1 MTNINVESS
10 QLKGTVSI
18 PPSKS
23 DVHRAIIC
31 AALSREKCTVA
42 PVALSED
49 IKATIGCIKALGADI
64 NIENDVLTIDGS
76 NLFNVDNCQIHC
88 GESGSLL
95 RFIIPVVSAMGITA
109 TFTGAGRLPER
120 PIGIYLDCLPK
131 AGVKCTTNSGL
142 PLTVE
147 GQLKSGEFEIP
158 GNVSSQFIT
167 GLLFALPLVQGDSK
181 IILTSPL
188 ESVAYVDITINC
200 MAKFG
205 VKVETTHY
213 GYFVKG
219 NQKYIPRDYTT
230 EGDWSNAAFFM
241 TAAALSGDVTVTGVM
256 KNSAQGDKEIA
267 HILRRFGADVE
278 LFENSVRVKKNTLT
292 ATDIDARQIPDLV
305 PILAVCA
312 CFAKGTT
319 NITGAERLRIK
330 ESDRLSAIANAL
342 NAVGGKVIEKPDGL
356 VITGVDSLRGGLV
369 QGVNDHRIVM
379 AMSVAALMATGTITI
394 TDKESTNKSY
404 PGYFEEY
411 NKLGGIS
418 YGNLRK

>member
-10 QLKGTVSI
+10 QLNGTVSI

-31 AALSREKCTVA
+31 AALSRGKCTVA

-49 IKATIGCIKALGADI
+49 IKATIGCIKTLGADI

-205 VKVETTHY
+205 VKVETTDY

-241 TAAALSGDVTVTGVM
+241 TAAALTGDVTVTGVM

-267 HILRRFGADVE
+267 EILRRFGADVE
-278 LFENSVRVKKNTLT
+278 FEENSVRVKKNTLT

-312 CFAKGTT
+312 SFAKGTT

-356 VITGVDSLRGGLV
+356 VITGVNSLRGGLV
-369 QGVNDHRIVM
+369 EGVNDHRIVM

>member
-1 MTNINVESS
+1 MTNINVEPS
-10 QLKGTVSI
+10 QLNGTVAI

-31 AALSREKCTVA
+31 ASLSRGKCTVA

-49 IKATIGCIKALGADI
+49 IKATIGCMKTLGAEI
-64 NIENDVLTIDGS
+64 NIENNVLTIDGS
-76 NLFNVDNCQIHC
+76 KLFSVNNCTLDC
-88 GESGSLL
+88 NESGSLL
-95 RFIIPVVSAMGITA
+95 RFIIPVVSAMGLTA
-109 TFTGAGRLPER
+109 TFVGAGRLPER

-131 AGVKCTTNSGL
+131 AGVKCTTKSGL

-147 GQLKSGEFEIP
+147 GQLKSGDFEIP
-158 GNVSSQFIT
+158 GNISSQFIT
-167 GLLFALPLVQGDSK
+167 GLLFALPLLNGDSK

-188 ESVAYVDITINC
+188 ESIAYIDITINC

-205 VKVETTHY
+205 VEIERTSY

-219 NQKYIPRDYTT
+219 NQSYRPHNYTT

-241 TAAALSGDVTVTGVM
+241 VAAALKGDITVTGVD
-256 KNSAQGDKEIA
+256 KNSPQGDKEIA
-267 HILRRFGADVE
+267 EILSRFGADVE
-278 LFENSVRVKKNTLT
+278 FTENAVRVKKNKLI

-312 CFAKGTT
+312 SFAEGVT

-330 ESDRLSAIANAL
+330 ESDRLSAISNAINAL
-342 NAVGGKVIEKPDGL
+342 GGKVVEKPDGL
-356 VITGVDSLRGGLV
+356 VITGVKSLHGGLV

-379 AMSVAALMATGTITI
+379 AMSVATLMATDTVTI

-418 YGNLRK
+418 YGDLRK

>member
-10 QLKGTVSI
+10 KLKGTVQI

-31 AALSREKCTVA
+31 AALSRGKCTVA

-49 IKATIGCIKALGADI
+49 IKATINCIKTLGADI
-64 NIENDVLTIDGS
+64 SIENDVLTIDGN
-76 NLFNVDNCQIHC
+76 NLFKVDNCQLHC

-109 TFTGAGRLPER
+109 TFTGEGRLPER

-131 AGVKCTTNSGL
+131 AGVKCTTKSGL
-142 PLTVE
+142 PLTVQ
-147 GQLKSGEFEIP
+147 GQLKSGEFDIP

-167 GLLFALPLVQGDSK
+167 GLLFALPLVKGDSK

-205 VKVETTHY
+205 VKIETTDY
-213 GYFVKG
+213 GYFIKG
-219 NQKYIPRDYTT
+219 NQKYIPRNYTT

-241 TAAALSGDVTVTGVM
+241 TAAALTGEVTVTGVM
-256 KNSAQGDKEIA
+256 KNSPQGDKEIA
-267 HILRRFGADVE
+267 HILKSFGAEVE
-278 LFENSVRVKKNTLT
+278 LSENSVTVRKNTLT

-312 CFAKGTT
+312 SFAKGTT

-356 VITGVDSLRGGLV
+356 VITGVDSISGGLV

-379 AMSVAALMATGTITI
+379 AMSVAALMSTGTVTI

-418 YGNLRK
+418 YGDLRK

>member
-1 MTNINVESS
+1 MNNVNVEPS
-10 QLKGTVSI
+10 QLNGTVAI

-31 AALSREKCTVA
+31 GALSRGKCVIS
-42 PVALSED
+42 PVDLSED
-49 IKATIGCIKALGADI
+49 IKATIGCVETLGAKV
-64 NIENDVLTIDGS
+64 NITEGVLTIDGS
-76 NLFNVDNCQIHC
+76 EMFKGDNYQIFC
-88 GESGSLL
+88 NESGSLL
-95 RFIIPVVSAMGITA
+95 RFIIPVVSAMGISA

-131 AGVKCTTNSGL
+131 AGVKCTTKSGL

-147 GQLKSGEFEIP
+147 GQLQAGTFEIP

-167 GLLFALPLVQGDSK
+167 GLLFALPLLKEDSK

-188 ESVAYVDITINC
+188 ESVAYVDITINV
-200 MAKFG
+200 MKKFG
-205 VKVETTHY
+205 VIIETTDY

-219 NQKYIPRDYTT
+219 NQKYIPKNYTT

-241 TAAALSGDVTVTGVM
+241 TAAAIKGDITVTGVD

-267 HILRRFGADVE
+267 EILKRFGAKVE
-278 LFENSVRVKKNTLT
+278 FTDNSVRVQKGDLK

-312 CFAKGTT
+312 TFAEGTT
-319 NITGAERLRIK
+319 HITGAERLRIK
-330 ESDRLSAIANAL
+330 ESDRLSAIANAINQL
-342 NAVGGKVIEKPDGL
+342 GGNVIEKPDGL
-356 VITGVDSLRGGLV
+356 VITGVKSLKGGTV

-379 AMSVAALMATGTITI
+379 AMSVATLMATDTVTI
-394 TDKESTNKSY
+394 TDMESIKKSF
-404 PGYFEEY
+404 PNYFEEY
-411 NKLGGIS
+411 NRLGGIS
-418 YGNLRK
+418 YVNLR

>member
-1 MTNINVESS
+1 MNNVNVEPS
-10 QLKGTVSI
+10 QLNGTVAI

-31 AALSREKCTVA
+31 GALSRGKCVIS
-42 PVALSED
+42 PVDLSED
-49 IKATIGCIKALGADI
+49 IKATIGCVETLGAKV
-64 NIENDVLTIDGS
+64 NISEGVLTIDGS
-76 NLFNVDNCQIHC
+76 EMFKGNNYQIFC
-88 GESGSLL
+88 NESGSLL
-95 RFIIPVVSAMGITA
+95 RFIIPVVSAMGISA

-131 AGVKCTTNSGL
+131 AGVKCTTKSGL

-147 GQLKSGEFEIP
+147 GQLQSGEFEIP

-167 GLLFALPLVQGDSK
+167 GLLFALPLLKEDSK

-188 ESVAYVDITINC
+188 ESVAYVDITINV
-200 MAKFG
+200 MKKFG
-205 VKVETTHY
+205 VIIETTDY

-219 NQKYIPRDYTT
+219 NQKYIPQNYTT

-241 TAAALSGDVTVTGVM
+241 TAAAIKGDITITGVD

-267 HILRRFGADVE
+267 EILKRFGAKVE
-278 LFENSVRVKKNTLT
+278 FTDNSVRVQKGDLK

-312 CFAKGTT
+312 TFAEGITH
-319 NITGAERLRIK
+319 ITGAERLRIK
-330 ESDRLSAIANAL
+330 ESDRLSAIANAINKL
-342 NAVGGKVIEKPDGL
+342 GGNVIEKPDGL
-356 VITGVDSLRGGLV
+356 VITGVKSLKGGTV

-379 AMSVAALMATGTITI
+379 AMSVATLMATDTVTI
-394 TDKESTNKSY
+394 TDMESIKKSF
-404 PGYFEEY
+404 PNYFEEY
-411 NKLGGIS
+411 NRLGGIS
-418 YGNLRK
+418 YVNLR

>member
-10 QLKGTVSI
+10 KLKGTVQI

-31 AALSREKCTVA
+31 AALSRGKCTVA

-49 IKATIGCIKALGADI
+49 IKATINCIKTLGADI
-64 NIENDVLTIDGS
+64 SIENDVLTIDGN
-76 NLFNVDNCQIHC
+76 NLFKVDNCQLHC

-109 TFTGAGRLPER
+109 TFTGEGRLPER

-131 AGVKCTTNSGL
+131 AGVKCTTKSGL
-142 PLTVE
+142 PLTVQ

-167 GLLFALPLVQGDSK
+167 GLLFALPLVKGDSK

-205 VKVETTHY
+205 VKIETTDY
-213 GYFVKG
+213 GYFIKG
-219 NQKYIPRDYTT
+219 NQKYIPRNYTT

-241 TAAALSGDVTVTGVM
+241 TAAALTGEVTVTGVM
-256 KNSAQGDKEIA
+256 KNSPQGDKEIA
-267 HILRRFGADVE
+267 HILKSFGAEVE
-278 LFENSVRVKKNTLT
+278 LSENSVTVRKNTLT

-312 CFAKGTT
+312 SFAKGTT

-356 VITGVDSLRGGLV
+356 VITGVDSISGGLV

-379 AMSVAALMATGTITI
+379 AMSVAALMSTGTVTI

-418 YGNLRK
+418 YGDLRK

>member
-1 MTNINVESS
+1 MNNVNVEPS
-10 QLKGTVSI
+10 QLNGTVAI

-31 AALSREKCTVA
+31 GALSRGKCVIS
-42 PVALSED
+42 PVDLSED
-49 IKATIGCIKALGADI
+49 IKATIGCVETLGAKVNI
-64 NIENDVLTIDGS
+64 NKGVLTINGS
-76 NLFNVDNCQIHC
+76 EMFKGNNYQIFC
-88 GESGSLL
+88 NESGSLL
-95 RFIIPVVSAMGITA
+95 RFIIPVVSAMGISA

-131 AGVKCTTNSGL
+131 AGVKCTTKSGL

-147 GQLKSGEFEIP
+147 GQLQSGNFEIP

-167 GLLFALPLVQGDSK
+167 GLLFALPLLKEDSK

-188 ESVAYVDITINC
+188 ESVAYVDITINV
-200 MAKFG
+200 MKKFG
-205 VKVETTHY
+205 VIIETTDY

-219 NQKYIPRDYTT
+219 NQKYIPQNYTT

-241 TAAALSGDVTVTGVM
+241 TAAAIKGDITVTGVD

-267 HILRRFGADVE
+267 EILKRFGAKVE
-278 LFENSVRVKKNTLT
+278 FTDNGVRVQKGDLK

-312 CFAKGTT
+312 TFAEGITH
-319 NITGAERLRIK
+319 ITGAERLRIK
-330 ESDRLSAIANAL
+330 ESDRLSAIANAINKL
-342 NAVGGKVIEKPDGL
+342 GGNVIEKPDGL
-356 VITGVDSLRGGLV
+356 VITGVKSLKGGTV

-379 AMSVAALMATGTITI
+379 AMSVATLMATDTVTI
-394 TDKESTNKSY
+394 TDMESIKKSF
-404 PGYFEEY
+404 PNYFEEY
-411 NKLGGIS
+411 NRLGGIS
-418 YGNLRK
+418 YVNLR

>member
-1 MTNINVESS
+1 MNNVNVEPS
-10 QLKGTVSI
+10 QLNGTVAI

-31 AALSREKCTVA
+31 GALSRGKCVIS
-42 PVALSED
+42 PVDLSED
-49 IKATIGCIKALGADI
+49 IKATIGCVETLGAKV
-64 NIENDVLTIDGS
+64 NISEGVLTIDGS
-76 NLFNVDNCQIHC
+76 EMFKGNNYQIFC
-88 GESGSLL
+88 NESGSLL
-95 RFIIPVVSAMGITA
+95 RFIIPVVSAVGISA

-131 AGVKCTTNSGL
+131 AGVKCTTKSGL

-147 GQLKSGEFEIP
+147 GQLQPGEFEIP

-167 GLLFALPLVQGDSK
+167 GLLFALPLLKEDSK

-188 ESVAYVDITINC
+188 ESVAYVDITINV
-200 MAKFG
+200 MKKFG
-205 VKVETTHY
+205 VIIETTDY

-219 NQKYIPRDYTT
+219 NQKYIPQNYTT

-241 TAAALSGDVTVTGVM
+241 TAAAIKGDITVTGVD

-267 HILRRFGADVE
+267 EILKRFGAKVE
-278 LFENSVRVKKNTLT
+278 FTDNGVRVQKGDLK

-312 CFAKGTT
+312 TFAEGTT
-319 NITGAERLRIK
+319 HITGAERLRIK
-330 ESDRLSAIANAL
+330 ESDRLSAIANAINQL
-342 NAVGGKVIEKPDGL
+342 GGNVIEKPDGL
-356 VITGVDSLRGGLV
+356 VITGVKSLKGGTV

-379 AMSVAALMATGTITI
+379 AMSVATLMATDTVTI
-394 TDKESTNKSY
+394 TDMESIKKSF
-404 PGYFEEY
+404 PNYFEEY
-411 NKLGGIS
+411 NRLGGIS
-418 YGNLRK
+418 YVNLR

>member
-10 QLKGTVSI
+10 KLNGIVQI

-31 AALSREKCTVA
+31 AALSRGKCTVA

-49 IKATIGCIKALGADI
+49 IKATINCIKTLGADI
-64 NIENDVLTIDGS
+64 SIENNVLTIDGN
-76 NLFNVDNCQIHC
+76 NLFKVDNCQLHC

-109 TFTGAGRLPER
+109 TFTGEGRLPER

-131 AGVKCTTNSGL
+131 AGVKCTTKSGL

-167 GLLFALPLVQGDSK
+167 GLLFALPLVKGDSK

-205 VKVETTHY
+205 VKIETTDY

-219 NQKYIPRDYTT
+219 NQKYIPRNYTT

-241 TAAALSGDVTVTGVM
+241 TAAALTGEVTVTGVM
-256 KNSAQGDKEIA
+256 KNSPQGDKEIA
-267 HILRRFGADVE
+267 HILKSFGAEVE
-278 LFENSVRVKKNTLT
+278 LSENSVTVRKNTLT

-312 CFAKGTT
+312 SFAKGTT

-356 VITGVDSLRGGLV
+356 VITGVDSISGGLV

-379 AMSVAALMATGTITI
+379 AMSVAALMSTGTVTI

-418 YGNLRK
+418 YGDLRK

>member
-1 MTNINVESS
+1 MNNVNVEPS
-10 QLKGTVSI
+10 QLNGTVAI

-31 AALSREKCTVA
+31 GALSRGKCVIS
-42 PVALSED
+42 PVDLSED
-49 IKATIGCIKALGADI
+49 IKATIGCVETLGAKV
-64 NIENDVLTIDGS
+64 NITEGVLTIDGS
-76 NLFNVDNCQIHC
+76 EMFKGNNYQIFC
-88 GESGSLL
+88 NESGSLL
-95 RFIIPVVSAMGITA
+95 RFIIPVVSAVGISA

-131 AGVKCTTNSGL
+131 AGVKCTTKSGL

-147 GQLKSGEFEIP
+147 GQLQAGTFEIP

-167 GLLFALPLVQGDSK
+167 GLLFALPLLKEDSK

-188 ESVAYVDITINC
+188 ESVAYVDITINV
-200 MAKFG
+200 MKKFG
-205 VKVETTHY
+205 VIIETTDY

-219 NQKYIPRDYTT
+219 NQKYIPQNYTT

-241 TAAALSGDVTVTGVM
+241 TAAAIKGDITVTGVD

-267 HILRRFGADVE
+267 EILKRFGAKVE
-278 LFENSVRVKKNTLT
+278 FTDNSVRVQKGDLK

-312 CFAKGTT
+312 TFAEGITH
-319 NITGAERLRIK
+319 ITGAERLRIK
-330 ESDRLSAIANAL
+330 ESDRLSAIANAINQL
-342 NAVGGKVIEKPDGL
+342 GGNVVEKPDGL
-356 VITGVDSLRGGLV
+356 VITGVKSLKGGTV

-379 AMSVAALMATGTITI
+379 AMSVATLMATDTVTI
-394 TDKESTNKSY
+394 TDMESIKKSF
-404 PGYFEEY
+404 PNYFEEY
-411 NKLGGIS
+411 NRLGGIS
-418 YGNLRK
+418 YVNLR

>member
-1 MTNINVESS
+1 MNNVNVEPS
-10 QLKGTVSI
+10 QLNGTVAI

-31 AALSREKCTVA
+31 GALSRGKCVIS
-42 PVALSED
+42 PVDLSED
-49 IKATIGCIKALGADI
+49 IKATIGCVETLGAKV
-64 NIENDVLTIDGS
+64 NITNGVLTIDGS
-76 NLFNVDNCQIHC
+76 EMFKGNNYQIFC
-88 GESGSLL
+88 NESGSLL
-95 RFIIPVVSAMGITA
+95 RFIIPVVSAMGISA

-131 AGVKCTTNSGL
+131 AGVKCTTKSGL

-147 GQLKSGEFEIP
+147 GQLQPGEFEIP

-167 GLLFALPLVQGDSK
+167 GLLFALPLLKEDSK

-188 ESVAYVDITINC
+188 ESVAYVDITINV
-200 MAKFG
+200 MKKFG
-205 VKVETTHY
+205 VIIETTDY

-219 NQKYIPRDYTT
+219 NQKYIPKNYTT

-241 TAAALSGDVTVTGVM
+241 TAAAIKGDITVTGVD

-267 HILRRFGADVE
+267 EILKRFGAKVE
-278 LFENSVRVKKNTLT
+278 FTDNSVRVQKGDLK

-312 CFAKGTT
+312 TFAEGTT
-319 NITGAERLRIK
+319 HITGAERLRIK
-330 ESDRLSAIANAL
+330 ESDRLSAIANAINQL
-342 NAVGGKVIEKPDGL
+342 GGNVVEKPDGL
-356 VITGVDSLRGGLV
+356 VITGVKSLKGGTV

-379 AMSVAALMATGTITI
+379 AMSVATLMATDTVTI
-394 TDKESTNKSY
+394 TDMESIKKSF
-404 PGYFEEY
+404 PNYFEEY
-411 NKLGGIS
+411 NRLGGIS
-418 YGNLRK
+418 YVNLR

>member
-1 MTNINVESS
+1 MNNVNVVPS
-10 QLKGTVSI
+10 QLNGTVAI

-31 AALSREKCTVA
+31 GALSRGKCVIS
-42 PVALSED
+42 PVDLSED
-49 IKATIGCIKALGADI
+49 IKATIGCVETLGAKV
-64 NIENDVLTIDGS
+64 NISEGVLTIDGS
-76 NLFNVDNCQIHC
+76 EMFKGNNYQIFC
-88 GESGSLL
+88 NESGSLL
-95 RFIIPVVSAMGITA
+95 RFIIPVVSAVGISA

-131 AGVKCTTNSGL
+131 AGVKCTTKSGL

-147 GQLKSGEFEIP
+147 GQLQPGEFEIP

-167 GLLFALPLVQGDSK
+167 GLLFALPLLKEDSK

-188 ESVAYVDITINC
+188 ESVAYVDITINV
-200 MAKFG
+200 MKKFG
-205 VKVETTHY
+205 VIIETTDY

-219 NQKYIPRDYTT
+219 NQKYIPQNYTT

-241 TAAALSGDVTVTGVM
+241 TAAAIKGDITVTGVD

-267 HILRRFGADVE
+267 EILKRFGAKVE
-278 LFENSVRVKKNTLT
+278 FTDNGVRVQKGDLK

-312 CFAKGTT
+312 TFAEGTT
-319 NITGAERLRIK
+319 HITGAERLRIK
-330 ESDRLSAIANAL
+330 ESDRLSAIANAINQL
-342 NAVGGKVIEKPDGL
+342 GGNVIEKPDGL
-356 VITGVDSLRGGLV
+356 VITGVKSLKGGTV

-379 AMSVAALMATGTITI
+379 AMSVATLMATDTVTI
-394 TDKESTNKSY
+394 TDMESIKKSF
-404 PGYFEEY
+404 PNYFEEY
-411 NKLGGIS
+411 NRLGGIS
-418 YGNLRK
+418 YVDLR

>member
-1 MTNINVESS
+1 MNNVNVEPS
-10 QLKGTVSI
+10 QLNGTVAI

-31 AALSREKCTVA
+31 GALSRGKCVIS
-42 PVALSED
+42 PVDLSED
-49 IKATIGCIKALGADI
+49 IKATIGCVETLGAKV
-64 NIENDVLTIDGS
+64 NITEGVLTIDGS
-76 NLFNVDNCQIHC
+76 EMFKWNNYQIFC
-88 GESGSLL
+88 NESGSLL
-95 RFIIPVVSAMGITA
+95 RFIIPVVSAMGISA

-131 AGVKCTTNSGL
+131 AGVKCTTKSGL

-147 GQLKSGEFEIP
+147 GQLQPGTFEIP

-167 GLLFALPLVQGDSK
+167 GLLFALPLLKEDSK

-188 ESVAYVDITINC
+188 ESVAYVDITINV
-200 MAKFG
+200 MKKFG
-205 VKVETTHY
+205 VIIETTDY

-219 NQKYIPRDYTT
+219 NQKYIPQNYTT

-241 TAAALSGDVTVTGVM
+241 TAAAIKGDVTVTGVD

-267 HILRRFGADVE
+267 EILKRFGAKVE
-278 LFENSVRVKKNTLT
+278 FTDNSVRVQKGDLK

-312 CFAKGTT
+312 TFAEGTT
-319 NITGAERLRIK
+319 HITGAERLRIK
-330 ESDRLSAIANAL
+330 ESDRLSAIANAINKL
-342 NAVGGKVIEKPDGL
+342 GGNVIEKPDGL
-356 VITGVDSLRGGLV
+356 VITGVKSLKGGTV

-379 AMSVAALMATGTITI
+379 AMSVATLMATDTVTI
-394 TDKESTNKSY
+394 TDMESIKKSF
-404 PGYFEEY
+404 PNYFEEY
-411 NKLGGIS
+411 NRLGGIS
-418 YGNLRK
+418 YVNLR

>member
-1 MTNINVESS
+1 MNNVNVEPS
-10 QLKGTVSI
+10 QLNGTVAI

-31 AALSREKCTVA
+31 GALSRGKCLIS
-42 PVALSED
+42 PVDLSED
-49 IKATIGCIKALGADI
+49 IKATIGCVETLGAKV
-64 NIENDVLTIDGS
+64 NISEGVLTIDGS
-76 NLFNVDNCQIHC
+76 EMFKGNNYQIFC
-88 GESGSLL
+88 NESGSLL
-95 RFIIPVVSAMGITA
+95 RFIIPVVSAMGISA

-147 GQLKSGEFEIP
+147 GQLQAGTFEIP

-167 GLLFALPLVQGDSK
+167 GLLFALPLLKEDSK

-188 ESVAYVDITINC
+188 ESVAYVDITINV
-200 MAKFG
+200 MKKFG
-205 VKVETTHY
+205 VIIKTTDY

-219 NQKYIPRDYTT
+219 NQKYIPQNYTT

-241 TAAALSGDVTVTGVM
+241 TAAAIKGDITVTGVD

-267 HILRRFGADVE
+267 EIMKRFGAKVE
-278 LFENSVRVKKNTLT
+278 FTDNGVRVQKGDLK

-312 CFAKGTT
+312 TFAEGTT
-319 NITGAERLRIK
+319 HITGAERLRIK
-330 ESDRLSAIANAL
+330 ESDRLSAIANAINKL
-342 NAVGGKVIEKPDGL
+342 GGNVIEKPDGL
-356 VITGVDSLRGGLV
+356 VITGVKSLKGGTV

-379 AMSVAALMATGTITI
+379 AMSVATLMATDTVTI
-394 TDKESTNKSY
+394 TDMESIKKSF
-404 PGYFEEY
+404 PNYFEEY
-411 NKLGGIS
+411 NRLGGIS
-418 YGNLRK
+418 YVDLR

>member
-1 MTNINVESS
+1 MNNVNVEPS
-10 QLKGTVSI
+10 QLNGTVAI

-31 AALSREKCTVA
+31 GALSRGKCVIS
-42 PVALSED
+42 PVDLSED
-49 IKATIGCIKALGADI
+49 IKATIGCVETLGAKV
-64 NIENDVLTIDGS
+64 NISEGVLTIDGS
-76 NLFNVDNCQIHC
+76 EMFKGNNYQIFC
-88 GESGSLL
+88 NESGSLL
-95 RFIIPVVSAMGITA
+95 RFIIPVVSAVGISA

-131 AGVKCTTNSGL
+131 AGVKCTTKSGL

-147 GQLKSGEFEIP
+147 GQLQAGTFEIP

-167 GLLFALPLVQGDSK
+167 GLLFALPLLKEDSK

-188 ESVAYVDITINC
+188 ESVAYVDITINV
-200 MAKFG
+200 MKKFG
-205 VKVETTHY
+205 VIIETTDY

-219 NQKYIPRDYTT
+219 NQKYIPQNYTT

-241 TAAALSGDVTVTGVM
+241 TAAAIKGDITVTGVD

-267 HILRRFGADVE
+267 EILKRFGAKVE
-278 LFENSVRVKKNTLT
+278 FTDNSVRVQKGDLK

-312 CFAKGTT
+312 TFAEGITHV
-319 NITGAERLRIK
+319 TGAERLRIK
-330 ESDRLSAIANAL
+330 ESDRLSAIANAINKL
-342 NAVGGKVIEKPDGL
+342 GGNVIEKPDGL
-356 VITGVDSLRGGLV
+356 VITGVKSLKGGTV

-379 AMSVAALMATGTITI
+379 AMSVATLMATDTVTI
-394 TDKESTNKSY
+394 TDMESIKKSF
-404 PGYFEEY
+404 PNYFEEY
-411 NKLGGIS
+411 NRLGGIS
-418 YGNLRK
+418 YVNLR

>member
-10 QLKGTVSI
+10 KLKGTVQI

-31 AALSREKCTVA
+31 AALSRGKCTVA

-49 IKATIGCIKALGADI
+49 IKATINCIKTLGADI
-64 NIENDVLTIDGS
+64 SIENDVLTIDGN
-76 NLFNVDNCQIHC
+76 NLFKVDNCQLHC

-109 TFTGAGRLPER
+109 TFTGEGRLPER

-131 AGVKCTTNSGL
+131 AGVKCTTKSGL

-167 GLLFALPLVQGDSK
+167 GLLFALPLVKGDSK

-188 ESVAYVDITINC
+188 ESIAYVDITINC

-205 VKVETTHY
+205 VKIETTDY

-219 NQKYIPRDYTT
+219 NQKYIPRNYTT

-241 TAAALSGDVTVTGVM
+241 TAAALTGEVTVTGVM
-256 KNSAQGDKEIA
+256 KNSPQGDKEIA
-267 HILRRFGADVE
+267 HILKSFGAEVE
-278 LFENSVRVKKNTLT
+278 LSENSVTVRKNTLT

-312 CFAKGTT
+312 SFAKGTT

-356 VITGVDSLRGGLV
+356 VITGVDSISGGLV

-379 AMSVAALMATGTITI
+379 AMSVAALMSTGTVTI

-418 YGNLRK
+418 YGDLRK

>member
-1 MTNINVESS
+1 MNNVNVEPS
-10 QLKGTVSI
+10 QLNGTVAI

-31 AALSREKCTVA
+31 GALSRGKCVIS
-42 PVALSED
+42 PVDLSED
-49 IKATIGCIKALGADI
+49 IKATIGCVETLGAKV
-64 NIENDVLTIDGS
+64 NISEGVLTIDGS
-76 NLFNVDNCQIHC
+76 EMFKGNNYQIFC
-88 GESGSLL
+88 NESGSLL
-95 RFIIPVVSAMGITA
+95 RFIIPVVSAMGISA

-131 AGVKCTTNSGL
+131 AGVKCTTKSGL

-147 GQLKSGEFEIP
+147 GQLQAGTFEIP

-167 GLLFALPLVQGDSK
+167 GLLFALPLLKEDSK

-188 ESVAYVDITINC
+188 ESVAYVDITINV
-200 MAKFG
+200 MKKFG
-205 VKVETTHY
+205 VIIETTDY

-219 NQKYIPRDYTT
+219 NQKYIPQNYTT

-241 TAAALSGDVTVTGVM
+241 TAAAMKGDITVTGVD

-267 HILRRFGADVE
+267 EILKRFGAKVE
-278 LFENSVRVKKNTLT
+278 FTDNSVRVQKGDLK

-312 CFAKGTT
+312 TFAEGTT
-319 NITGAERLRIK
+319 HITGAERLRIK
-330 ESDRLSAIANAL
+330 ESDRLSAIANAINQL
-342 NAVGGKVIEKPDGL
+342 GGNVVEKPDGL
-356 VITGVDSLRGGLV
+356 VITGVKSLKGGTV

-379 AMSVAALMATGTITI
+379 AMSVATLMATDTVTI
-394 TDKESTNKSY
+394 TDMESIKKSF
-404 PGYFEEY
+404 PNYFEEY
-411 NKLGGIS
+411 NRLGGIS
-418 YGNLRK
+418 YVNLR

>member
-1 MTNINVESS
+1 MNNVNVEPS
-10 QLKGTVSI
+10 QLNGTVAI

-31 AALSREKCTVA
+31 GALSRGKCVIS
-42 PVALSED
+42 PVDLSED
-49 IKATIGCIKALGADI
+49 IKATIGCVETLGAKVNI
-64 NIENDVLTIDGS
+64 NDGILTIDGS
-76 NLFNVDNCQIHC
+76 EMFKGNYYEIFCN
-88 GESGSLL
+88 ESGSLL
-95 RFIIPVVSAMGITA
+95 RFIIPVVSAVGISA

-131 AGVKCTTNSGL
+131 AGVKCTTKSGL

-147 GQLKSGEFEIP
+147 GQLQPGTFEIP

-167 GLLFALPLVQGDSK
+167 GLLFALPLLKEDSK

-188 ESVAYVDITINC
+188 ESVAYVDITINV
-200 MAKFG
+200 MKKFG
-205 VKVETTHY
+205 VIIETTDY

-219 NQKYIPRDYTT
+219 NQKYIPQNYTT

-241 TAAALSGDVTVTGVM
+241 TAAAIKGDITVTGVD

-267 HILRRFGADVE
+267 EILKRFGAKVE
-278 LFENSVRVKKNTLT
+278 FTDNGVRVQKGDLK

-312 CFAKGTT
+312 TFAEGTT
-319 NITGAERLRIK
+319 HITGAERLRIK
-330 ESDRLSAIANAL
+330 ESDRLSAIANAINKL
-342 NAVGGKVIEKPDGL
+342 GGNVIEKPDGL
-356 VITGVDSLRGGLV
+356 VITGVKSLKGGTV

-379 AMSVAALMATGTITI
+379 AMSVATLMATDTVTI
-394 TDKESTNKSY
+394 TDMESIKKSF
-404 PGYFEEY
+404 PNYFEEY
-411 NKLGGIS
+411 NRLGGIS
-418 YGNLRK
+418 YVNLR

>member
-1 MTNINVESS
+1 MNNVNVEPS
-10 QLKGTVSI
+10 QLNGTVAI

-31 AALSREKCTVA
+31 GALSRGKCVIS
-42 PVALSED
+42 PVDLSED
-49 IKATIGCIKALGADI
+49 IKATIGCVETLGAKV
-64 NIENDVLTIDGS
+64 NISEGVLTIDGS
-76 NLFNVDNCQIHC
+76 EMFKGNNYQIFC
-88 GESGSLL
+88 NESGSLL
-95 RFIIPVVSAMGITA
+95 RFIIPVVSAMGISA

-131 AGVKCTTNSGL
+131 AGVKCTTKSGL

-147 GQLKSGEFEIP
+147 GQLQAGTFEIP

-167 GLLFALPLVQGDSK
+167 GLLFALPLLKEDSK

-188 ESVAYVDITINC
+188 ESVAYVDITINV
-200 MAKFG
+200 MKKFG
-205 VKVETTHY
+205 VIIETTDY

-219 NQKYIPRDYTT
+219 NQKYIPQNYTT

-241 TAAALSGDVTVTGVM
+241 TAAAIKGDITVTGVD

-267 HILRRFGADVE
+267 EILKRFGAKVE
-278 LFENSVRVKKNTLT
+278 FTDNGVRVQKGDLK

-312 CFAKGTT
+312 TFAEGITH
-319 NITGAERLRIK
+319 ITGAERLRIK
-330 ESDRLSAIANAL
+330 ESDRLSAIANAINKL
-342 NAVGGKVIEKPDGL
+342 GGNVIEKPDGL
-356 VITGVDSLRGGLV
+356 VITGVKSLKGGTV

-379 AMSVAALMATGTITI
+379 AMSVATLMATDTVTI
-394 TDKESTNKSY
+394 TDMESIKKSF
-404 PGYFEEY
+404 PNYFEEY
-411 NKLGGIS
+411 NRLGGIS
-418 YGNLRK
+418 YVNLR

>member
-1 MTNINVESS
+1 MNNVNVEPS
-10 QLKGTVSI
+10 QLNGTVAI

-31 AALSREKCTVA
+31 GALSRGKCVIS
-42 PVALSED
+42 PVDLSED
-49 IKATIGCIKALGADI
+49 IKATIGCVETLGAKVNI
-64 NIENDVLTIDGS
+64 NEGVLTIDGS
-76 NLFNVDNCQIHC
+76 EMFKGNNYQIFC
-88 GESGSLL
+88 NESGSLL
-95 RFIIPVVSAMGITA
+95 RFIIPVVSAMGISA

-131 AGVKCTTNSGL
+131 AGVKCTTKSGL

-147 GQLKSGEFEIP
+147 GQLQPGEFEIP

-167 GLLFALPLVQGDSK
+167 GLLFALPLLKEDSK

-188 ESVAYVDITINC
+188 ESVAYVDITINV
-200 MAKFG
+200 MKKFG
-205 VKVETTHY
+205 VIIETTDY

-219 NQKYIPRDYTT
+219 NQKYIPQNYTT

-241 TAAALSGDVTVTGVM
+241 TAAAIKGDVTVTGVD

-267 HILRRFGADVE
+267 EILKRFGAKVE
-278 LFENSVRVKKNTLT
+278 FTDNSVRVQKGDLK

-312 CFAKGTT
+312 TFAEGTT
-319 NITGAERLRIK
+319 HITGAERLRIK
-330 ESDRLSAIANAL
+330 ESDRLSAIANAINQL
-342 NAVGGKVIEKPDGL
+342 GGNVIEKPDGL
-356 VITGVDSLRGGLV
+356 VITGVKSLKGGTV

-379 AMSVAALMATGTITI
+379 AMSVATLMATDTVTI
-394 TDKESTNKSY
+394 TDMESIKKSF
-404 PGYFEEY
+404 PNYFEEY
-411 NKLGGIS
+411 NRLGGIS
-418 YGNLRK
+418 YVNLR

>member
-1 MTNINVESS
+1 MNNVNVEPS
-10 QLKGTVSI
+10 QLNGTVAI

-31 AALSREKCTVA
+31 GALSRGKCVIS
-42 PVALSED
+42 PVDLSED
-49 IKATIGCIKALGADI
+49 IKATIGCVETLGAKV
-64 NIENDVLTIDGS
+64 NISEGVLTIDGS
-76 NLFNVDNCQIHC
+76 EMFKGNNYQIFC
-88 GESGSLL
+88 NESGSLL
-95 RFIIPVVSAMGITA
+95 RFIIPVVSAMGISA

-131 AGVKCTTNSGL
+131 AGVKCTTKSGL

-147 GQLKSGEFEIP
+147 GQLQSGEFEIP

-167 GLLFALPLVQGDSK
+167 GLLFALPLLKEDSK

-188 ESVAYVDITINC
+188 ESVAYVDITINV
-200 MAKFG
+200 MKKFG
-205 VKVETTHY
+205 VIIETTDY

-219 NQKYIPRDYTT
+219 NQKYIPQNYTT

-241 TAAALSGDVTVTGVM
+241 TAAAIKGNITVTGVD

-267 HILRRFGADVE
+267 EILKRFGAKVE
-278 LFENSVRVKKNTLT
+278 FTDNGVRVQKGDLK

-312 CFAKGTT
+312 TFAEGTT
-319 NITGAERLRIK
+319 HITGAERLRIK
-330 ESDRLSAIANAL
+330 ESDRLSAIANAINKL
-342 NAVGGKVIEKPDGL
+342 GGSVIEKPDGL
-356 VITGVDSLRGGLV
+356 VITGVKSLKGGTV

-379 AMSVAALMATGTITI
+379 AMSVATLMATDTVTI
-394 TDKESTNKSY
+394 TDMESIKKSF
-404 PGYFEEY
+404 PNYFEEY
-411 NKLGGIS
+411 NRLGGIS
-418 YGNLRK
+418 YVDLR

>member
-31 AALSREKCTVA
+31 AALSRGKCTVA

-64 NIENDVLTIDGS
+64 NIKNDVLTIDGE
-76 NLFNVDNCQIHC
+76 NLFNVNDCLLYC

-120 PIGIYLDCLPK
+120 PIGIYLDCLPR
-131 AGVKCTTNSGL
+131 AGVKCTTNLGL

-147 GQLKSGEFEIP
+147 GQLKSGNFEIP

-181 IILTSPL
+181 ITLTSPL
-188 ESVAYVDITINC
+188 ESVAYVNLTINC
-200 MAKFG
+200 MEKFG
-205 VKVETTHY
+205 VKVETTDY

-241 TAAALSGDVTVTGVM
+241 TAAALTGDVTVTGVM

-267 HILRRFGADVE
+267 DILSRFGADVE
-278 LFENSVRVKKNTLT
+278 FAENSVRVKKNTLT

-312 CFAKGTT
+312 SFAKGTT

-342 NAVGGKVIEKPDGL
+342 NAVGGNVIEKPDGL
-356 VITGVDSLRGGLV
+356 VITGVDSLSGGRV
-369 QGVNDHRIVM
+369 EGVNDHRIVM

>member
-10 QLKGTVSI
+10 KLKGTVQI

-31 AALSREKCTVA
+31 AALSRGKCTVA

-49 IKATIGCIKALGADI
+49 IKATINCIKTLGADI
-64 NIENDVLTIDGS
+64 SIENDVLTIDGN
-76 NLFNVDNCQIHC
+76 NLFNVDNCQLHC

-109 TFTGAGRLPER
+109 TFTGEGRLPER

-131 AGVKCTTNSGL
+131 AGVKCTTKSGL

-147 GQLKSGEFEIP
+147 GQLNSGEFEIP

-167 GLLFALPLVQGDSK
+167 GLLFALPLVKGDSK

-188 ESVAYVDITINC
+188 ESIAYVDITINC

-205 VKVETTHY
+205 VKIETTDY
-213 GYFVKG
+213 GYFIKG
-219 NQKYIPRDYTT
+219 NQKYIPCDYTT

-241 TAAALSGDVTVTGVM
+241 TAAALTGEVTVKGVM
-256 KNSAQGDKEIA
+256 KNSPQGDKEIA
-267 HILRRFGADVE
+267 HILKSFGAEVE
-278 LFENSVRVKKNTLT
+278 LSENSVTVRKNTLT

-312 CFAKGTT
+312 SFAKGTT

-342 NAVGGKVIEKPDGL
+342 NAVGGKVMEKPDGL
-356 VITGVDSLRGGLV
+356 VITGVDSISGGLV

-379 AMSVAALMATGTITI
+379 AMSVAALMSTGTVTI

-418 YGNLRK
+418 YGDLRK

>member
-1 MTNINVESS
+1 MNNVNVEPS
-10 QLKGTVSI
+10 QLNGTVAI

-31 AALSREKCTVA
+31 GALSRGKCVIS
-42 PVALSED
+42 PVDLSED
-49 IKATIGCIKALGADI
+49 IKATIGCVETLGAKVNI
-64 NIENDVLTIDGS
+64 NEGVLTIDGS
-76 NLFNVDNCQIHC
+76 EMFKGNNYQIFC
-88 GESGSLL
+88 NESGSLL
-95 RFIIPVVSAMGITA
+95 RFIIPVVSAMGISA

-147 GQLKSGEFEIP
+147 GQLQSGEFEIP

-167 GLLFALPLVQGDSK
+167 GLLFALPLLKEDSK

-188 ESVAYVDITINC
+188 ESVAYVDITINV
-200 MAKFG
+200 MKKFG
-205 VKVETTHY
+205 VIIETTDY

-219 NQKYIPRDYTT
+219 NQKYIPQNYTT

-241 TAAALSGDVTVTGVM
+241 TAAAIKGDITVTGVD

-267 HILRRFGADVE
+267 EILKRFGAKVE
-278 LFENSVRVKKNTLT
+278 FTDNGVRVQKGDLK

-312 CFAKGTT
+312 TFAEGITH
-319 NITGAERLRIK
+319 ITGAERLRIK
-330 ESDRLSAIANAL
+330 ESDRLSAIANAINQL
-342 NAVGGKVIEKPDGL
+342 GGNVVEKPDGL
-356 VITGVDSLRGGLV
+356 VITGVKSLKGGTV

-379 AMSVAALMATGTITI
+379 AMSVATLMATDTVTI
-394 TDKESTNKSY
+394 TDMESIKKSF
-404 PGYFEEY
+404 PNYFEEY
-411 NKLGGIS
+411 NRLGGIS
-418 YGNLRK
+418 YVNLR